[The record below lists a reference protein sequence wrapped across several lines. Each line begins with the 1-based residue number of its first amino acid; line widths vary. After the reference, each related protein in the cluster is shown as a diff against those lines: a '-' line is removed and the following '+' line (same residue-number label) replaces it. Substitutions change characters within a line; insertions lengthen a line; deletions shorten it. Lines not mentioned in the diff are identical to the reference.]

1 MRVNQPVT
9 QREVEMAEGSVLV
22 STTDAKGRITHCNNA
37 FVRISGFDYDELI
50 GQPHNLV
57 RHPDMPPEAFQDMW
71 LTIGNGRPW
80 TGVVKNRCKNGDHYW
95 VVANVTPVLENGKP
109 ASYMSVRLKPTRE
122 QIRDAEA
129 LYAQLKA
136 ERESGRH
143 TIRLH
148 AGGVRFHGLRDIPY
162 RLFRMSLTVRL
173 FGALFALFA
182 GTAAAGWMFDSVWAE
197 LAATLAGC
205 GVIGSWFHVSIARRL
220 EECTRTAAQIA
231 GCNLTG
237 RIDYDPRHPLGKLT
251 RNIWLA
257 NLNMQAIVADVRAEV
272 AAMTSASKEIAQ
284 GSNDLSQRTETQSSE
299 VQRTASVM
307 EQLTGTVKATAG
319 TAQQVARVSEGA
331 SEVAGRGG
339 AAVLELVKTMES
351 IESSSKRVAEVIQ
364 VIEGIAFQ
372 TNILSLNAAVE
383 AARAGEQGRGFAV
396 VASEVRALAQRSSQA
411 AKEIRE
417 LIGSSV
423 EQVTDG
429 ARRVQTAEGVIAEVV
444 QSVHRVGTL
453 VAEITHATGE
463 QSQGIAEV
471 NGAISTIDQSTQQN
485 AALAEE
491 AAAACV
497 ALEARAATLVRA
509 VQIFRVATN

>member
-1 MRVNQPVT
+1 MRLNEPVT
-9 QREVEMAEGSVLV
+9 QREVEMDNGSVLV
-22 STTDAKGRITHCNNA
+22 STTDAQGRITHCNNA
-37 FVRISGFDYDELI
+37 FVRISGFDYAELI
-50 GQPHNLV
+50 GQPHNMV
-57 RHPDMPPEAFQDMW
+57 RHPDMPPEAFKDMW
-71 LTIGNGRPW
+71 QTIGHGRPW

-109 ASYMSVRLKPTRE
+109 VGYMSVRQKPTRE
-122 QIRDAEA
+122 QIRGAEA

-148 AGGVRFHGLRDIPY
+148 AGGVRYRGLRDLPY
-162 RLFRMSLTVRL
+162 RVFRMSLTVRVV
-173 FGALFALFA
+173 GALVALFA
-182 GTAAAGWMFDSVWAE
+182 GASLAGWYFDALWAE
-197 LAATLAGC
+197 MLAMAVGC
-205 GVIGSWFHVSIARRL
+205 TVIGTWFHLSVGKRL
-220 EECTRTAAQIA
+220 DECTATAAQIA

-237 RIDYDPRHPLGKLT
+237 HIDYDPRHPLGKLT

-272 AAMTSASKEIAQ
+272 TGVTSASKEIAQ

-319 TAQQVARVSEGA
+319 TAQQVARVSEDARGVA
-331 SEVAGRGG
+331 SRGG
-339 AAVLELVKTMES
+339 EAVVELVKTMDA
-351 IESSSKRVAEVIQ
+351 IEASSKRVAEVIQ

-423 EQVTDG
+423 QQVTDG

-444 QSVHRVGTL
+444 ESVHRVGTL

-485 AALAEE
+485 AALAEQ

-497 ALEARAATLVRA
+497 SLEARAATLVRA
-509 VQIFRVATN
+509 VQIFRVGA